1 MADTPDMPRKILEA
15 TIARIEDSGERSVRL
30 REIAKAVGIAEPTLY
45 HYFPNRESL
54 IVAAQARRLR
64 LSLAITIDPF
74 LAAVRHCRSR
84 DEFLDVLLGVYRH
97 SYQPERAIVRAVRAE
112 IVGNSFQHG
121 NLHREVADAIGEA
134 LTESINALDFAKEQ
148 GWLPAHTDTAAFA
161 MFNLSLISSLIF
173 PEVYGDDSI
182 LEGWK
187 VLAQEA
193 ITALVTRST

>member
-1 MADTPDMPRKILEA
+1 MPRKILEA
-15 TIARIEDSGERSVRL
+15 TIARIEASGERSVRL

>member
-1 MADTPDMPRKILEA
+1 MVDTPEMPQRILEA
-15 TIARIEDSGERSVRL
+15 TIARIEASGERSLRL
-30 REIAKAVGIAEPTLY
+30 REIAGAVGIAEPTLY

-74 LAAVRHCRSR
+74 LVAVRECRSR
-84 DEFLDVLLGVYRH
+84 NDFLDVLLSVYRH

-112 IVGNSFQHG
+112 IVGNSFQHES
-121 NLHREVADAIGEA
+121 LHRHVVSAIREA
-134 LTESINALDFAKEQ
+134 LAESVEALDYAKEQ
-148 GWLPAHTDTAAFA
+148 GWLHDHTDTAAFA
-161 MFNLSLISSLIF
+161 MFNLSLISGLVF
-173 PEVYGDDSI
+173 PEVYGDEGV

-193 ITALVTRST
+193 VTALVMRGA